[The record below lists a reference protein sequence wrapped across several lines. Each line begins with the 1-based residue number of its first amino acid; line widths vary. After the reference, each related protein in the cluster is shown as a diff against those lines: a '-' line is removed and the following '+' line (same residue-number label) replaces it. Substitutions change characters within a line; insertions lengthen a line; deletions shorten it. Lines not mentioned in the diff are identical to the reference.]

1 MEREWYVRFAACRVP
16 YPIVALVEQYGILS
30 VADLPTNAE
39 SKKRY
44 QAALSLEHLPSQL
57 LVPTDPEFP
66 QQLLHIPRPI
76 YGLYYVGDPS
86 LLRHPLISI
95 IGSRTP
101 SPSHKERLSFL
112 RPFFNSPF
120 VTVSGGA
127 YGIDS
132 LVHRLSLKYD
142 QPTIAVMAT
151 GLDSLYPKQH
161 AALFNRIA
169 QAGLLLSEYPPE
181 TPIQKFQFLERNRII
196 AGLSS
201 ALVIVE
207 AALKSGTMNTAGHAL
222 DQGKDVYC
230 LPGCPTEK
238 MFCGTNQLIAEGAIP
253 LLNPEEVSKSI
264 LMDVDKWE
272 SRLL

>member
-30 VADLPTNAE
+30 VDDLPTDAE
-39 SKKRY
+39 NKKRY
-44 QAALSLEHLPSQL
+44 KKALYLDQLPSQL
-57 LVPTDPEFP
+57 LVPSDPEFP
-66 QQLLHIPRPI
+66 QQLLQIPRPI
-76 YGLYYVGDPS
+76 YGLYYAGDPS
-86 LLRHPLISI
+86 LLQRPLISM

-112 RPFFNSPF
+112 RPFFESPF

-132 LVHRLSLKYD
+132 LVHRLSIKYN

-151 GLDSLYPKQH
+151 GLDLLYPKQH
-161 AALFNRIA
+161 HALFERIT
-169 QAGLLLSEYPPE
+169 QTGLLLSEYPPH
-181 TPIQKFQFLERNRII
+181 TPVQKYQFLERNRII

-238 MFCGTNQLIAEGAIP
+238 MFQGTNQLIAEGAIP

-264 LMDVDKWE
+264 LMNVDKWE